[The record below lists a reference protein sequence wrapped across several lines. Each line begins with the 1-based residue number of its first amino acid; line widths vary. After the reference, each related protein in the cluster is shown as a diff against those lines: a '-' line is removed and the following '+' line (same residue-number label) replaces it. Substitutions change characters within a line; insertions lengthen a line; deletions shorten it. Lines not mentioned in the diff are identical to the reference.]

1 MPVSNITNLFSS
13 LFFTAKKEDENI
25 FSLLSSIGT
34 SYTTMVD
41 MES

>member
-1 MPVSNITNLFSS
+1 MTGSNITSLFSS

-25 FSLLSSIGT
+25 FSLLNSIGT
-34 SYTTMVD
+34 SYNTMSD